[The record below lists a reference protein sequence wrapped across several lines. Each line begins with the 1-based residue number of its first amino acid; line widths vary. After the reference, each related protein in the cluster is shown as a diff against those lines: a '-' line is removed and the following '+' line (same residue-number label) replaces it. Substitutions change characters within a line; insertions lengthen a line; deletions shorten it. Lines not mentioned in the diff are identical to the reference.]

1 MLYGRTGLRLSVY
14 GGAGD
19 HRDPQYRI
27 GEMEDA
33 IMHWIAVIACIL
45 SFLFGLFTS
54 IFQTGCVLYEWAVV
68 DEQVKEAQHGDS

>member
-1 MLYGRTGLRLSVY
+1 
-14 GGAGD
+14 
-19 HRDPQYRI
+19 
-27 GEMEDA
+27 
-33 IMHWIAVIACIL
+33 MHWIAVIACVL